1 METKKLYELH
11 YLSKDFYDKYN
22 AIEYPEIEHKTQR
35 PYIVL
40 LIKIDDNTF
49 GLPLRTN
56 IRHSNC
62 YKFQYSSR
70 PTNSITGIDFSKAV
84 VVNNND
90 YIGDI
95 AEMDNKEY
103 VELNDRIAF
112 IISKF
117 RTYIKGYRTYAM
129 GQANEHQA
137 KKYRYTSL
145 KYFHKE
151 LGLLT

>member
-1 METKKLYELH
+1 MNAKNLYELH
-11 YLSKDFYDKYN
+11 YLSSKFYEIYN
-22 AIEYPEIEHKTQR
+22 SSQFPEIEHKATR

-40 LIKIDDNTF
+40 LVKIDDNTF

-62 YKFQYSSR
+62 YKFQHSSR
-70 PTNSITGIDFSKAV
+70 ETDSVTGIDFTKAV
-84 VVNNND
+84 VVND
-90 YIGDI
+90 AEFIGDR

-112 IISKF
+112 IINKF
-117 RTYIKGYRTYAM
+117 RTYIKGYHTYAS
-129 GQANEHQA
+129 GNGNEYLA
-137 KKYRYTSL
+137 GRYRYTTL

-151 LGLLT
+151 LGIEV

>member
-1 METKKLYELH
+1 MKTKKLFELH
-11 YLSKDFYDKYN
+11 YLSENFYDTYN
-22 AIEYPEIEHKTQR
+22 ADVYPEIEHKTQR

-40 LIKIDDNTF
+40 LIQIDDNTF
-49 GLPLRTN
+49 ALPLRTH
-56 IRHSNC
+56 IKHSSC

-70 PTNSITGIDFSKAV
+70 PTDSITGIDFSKAV
-84 VVNNND
+84 IVNNAS

-117 RTYIKGYRTYAM
+117 RTYLKGYYTFIA
-129 GQANEHQA
+129 GKAPQQQA
-137 KKYRYTSL
+137 KKYKYTTL
-145 KYFHKE
+145 QYFHKE
-151 LGLLT
+151 LGIEQ